1 MFACLSGGIKCV
13 QALPK
18 SCHLGL
24 SFLQSVLCLEST
36 VPLLGVC
43 LLVQMCTR
51 NLPYLSTNMSL
62 WITSTT
68 NGNDCI
74 DRIIFS
80 FNNKHAKF
88 TLGPNAEH
96 WDTVVTLKDLRMYLG
111 EARKKS

>member
-1 MFACLSGGIKCV
+1 MCTGTPKKLPPWAFLFAVCPV
-13 QALPK
+13 P
-18 SCHLGL
+18 
-24 SFLQSVLCLEST
+24 EST

-111 EARKKS
+111 EAKKKS